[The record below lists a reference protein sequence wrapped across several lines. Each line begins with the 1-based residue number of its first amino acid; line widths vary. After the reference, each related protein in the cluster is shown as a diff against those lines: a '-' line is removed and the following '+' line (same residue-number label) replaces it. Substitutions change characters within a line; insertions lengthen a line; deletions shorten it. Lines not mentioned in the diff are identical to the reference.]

1 MDMGPKTIS
10 PYIYTFTWK
19 PIKLG
24 GGRVKLDE
32 DFEGFPDF
40 NDANI
45 LLRDFL

>member
-10 PYIYTFTWK
+10 LAWK
-19 PIKLG
+19 PIKRG
-24 GGRVKLDE
+24 GGVKLDA